1 MAKKKEDKPTVVVFA
16 CHWGGY
22 PLLEGAATDQSA
34 NIRLVRL
41 MCGGRMSAGL
51 VLRALESGVD
61 GVAVVACDDRDC
73 HYGFGSGKCA
83 EEFELAR
90 RMSYLLGIEDERL
103 AYSSVHPGDS
113 KKARTDLKGFVKA
126 VKKAGKSKV
135 RAEEG

>member
-1 MAKKKEDKPTVVVFA
+1 
-16 CHWGGY
+16 
-22 PLLEGAATDQSA
+22 
-34 NIRLVRL
+34 
-41 MCGGRMSAGL
+41 MSAGL

-61 GVAVVACDDRDC
+61 GVAVVACDETDC
-73 HYGFGSGKCA
+73 HYGFGSAKCA

-113 KKARTDLKGFVKA
+113 EKARAEVKGFVKA

-135 RAEEG
+135 RAKEG